1 MPSPRIAEPSIPKD
15 GRSIVQDN
23 TASDVFAALAPTVA
37 QIGVNYI
44 GNEMQNK
51 AIQEIGANLQATK
64 DALLQ
69 QTSAPRPPE
78 ADAAVSDY
86 ARRVSNVN
94 SAVDQGKIGANAA
107 KTRIDALTR
116 EYSRRFPAFA
126 SEFTDRNSQLE
137 DTITTAFQ
145 QDATIAAA
153 SQRAEEDAAT
163 RKLIADHGFNPDD
176 PQAVQLW
183 MNLKQQAFIDAA
195 LESKYKRDKAAQEQ
209 AAEMSAHRVQLSVTS
224 NILEQMTSW
233 LKGYDDIVRTG
244 GPAAAE
250 QYFTQRSI
258 AMAAMGAKWEAQIIQ
273 EVPPGPQQDRLIS
286 QVRGLM
292 ENIGKAGS
300 PQQLSGIA
308 SGIREVIESRAK
320 TGFMVNLNPGTREI
334 YAAFGPNLG
343 NAIQNINDFIRNQDN
358 YERSFG
364 KAAYQQ
370 MLGDMGDMLGIQ
382 ITSRT
387 ELPPDAPAR
396 IQGVT
401 AEVVEGR
408 APPNK
413 EGAAAGSFL
422 MNGGAN
428 LNPVQTERAYNALV
442 DGGRTLPLSWF
453 TRTDRINKAVILQN
467 NPRMQRQVAREVAM
481 IRQYTSQN
489 PDARMVLRE
498 EPNGEVTWN
507 IVDKGRVLLSSKQPV
522 SEQGMAIS
530 QAWPDAIRD
539 TLNAGSVLGSQ
550 GVVFND
556 LDRLFSDL
564 NPAVNPVQPPS
575 STRPASR
582 SAGNR

>member
-116 EYSRRFPAFA
+116 EYARRFPAFA

-233 LKGYDDIVRTG
+233 LQGYDQVGDKG

-250 QYFTQRSI
+250 QYFTQRSM

-286 QVRGLM
+286 QVRGLL
-292 ENIGKAGS
+292 ENVRKAGS
-300 PQQLSGIA
+300 PQELSAIA
-308 SGIREVIESRAK
+308 SGIREVMESRAK

-343 NAIQNINDFIRNQDN
+343 SAIQNLNDFIKLESRYTDT
-358 YERSFG
+358 FG
-364 KAAYQQ
+364 AAAYRQ
-370 MLGDMGDMLGIQ
+370 MRDDMGDMLGIQ
-382 ITSRT
+382 IGNRT

-396 IQGVT
+396 IQETT
-401 AEVVEGR
+401 AAVVQGR
-408 APPNK
+408 MPPSK
-413 EGAAAGSFL
+413 EGAAAGSYL
-422 MNGGAN
+422 MNGGARMN
-428 LNPVQTERAYNALV
+428 DAETEKAYNAQI
-442 DGGRTLPLSWF
+442 DGGRTVPLSWF
-453 TRTDRINKAVILQN
+453 MRQDRIRVAATLQN
-467 NPRMQRQVAREVAM
+467 NPKMQRQVAREIAL
-481 IRQYTSQN
+481 IRPLLADH
-489 PDARMVLRE
+489 PDARMYTLDG
-498 EPNGEVTWN
+498 PNGTVTWQ
-507 IVDKGRVLLSSKQPV
+507 IRDKGRVLLNSEPRV
-522 SEQGMAIS
+522 TEQGTPIS
-530 QAWPDAIRD
+530 DAWPDAARD
-539 TLNAGSVLGSQ
+539 TLNALSTFGLNGIIF
-550 GVVFND
+550 GD
-556 LDRLFSDL
+556 GDRLMSDL
-564 NPAVNPVQPPS
+564 NPVANPVQPPS
-575 STRPASR
+575 STRPAGR
-582 SAGNR
+582 SAGSR